1 MANAIVMPK
10 AGNSVEECLLS
21 KWRVKVGDVIKTGDI
36 ICDIETDKS
45 AIEVEATADGTVL
58 ALFWQEGDLVP
69 VLQNILAVGTPG
81 EDVSALA
88 PAGGSAPA
96 AEAAPEAVAAATAAA
111 TEAPAAPAAAPVAA
125 STTAPV
131 ANAPLS
137 PRARKFVAEH
147 PFVLPAINGS
157 GANGRIME
165 KDVAE
170 AYRNAAR
177 LSPAAAAMR
186 ADGIATPA
194 TGTGVSGMI
203 RAEDMGKAAA
213 APAPVATPATPAPAA
228 PAAAAPTDAAVADV
242 ITEKP
247 FPQIRKIIAKR
258 LHESLSSMAQYTLN
272 AEADVTGL
280 LALRQRIKE
289 QGEALK
295 LANINIGDMV
305 MFAVIKTLQKH
316 PEFNAEFGDNVLRM
330 HSAINIGFACDTPRG
345 LMVPVLHNAQTMS
358 LGEMSNTVKTLAKQA
373 NAGNLNPDLMQGATF
388 TVSNLG
394 ALGIT
399 NFTPVISAPQV
410 AILGVCKTLLRP
422 VRDKNGDICY
432 RDFMQFSLT
441 MNHMVLD
448 GAPGA
453 QFLNTLRGIIE
464 NFELVC
470 IAG

>member
-21 KWRVKVGDVIKTGDI
+21 KWRVKVGDAIKTGDI
-36 ICDIETDKS
+36 ICDVETDKS
-45 AIEVEATADGTVL
+45 AIEIEATAEGTVL

-69 VLQNILAVGTPG
+69 VLQNILAVGNPG
-81 EDVSALA
+81 EDASTLA
-88 PAGGSAPA
+88 PAGGKAPA
-96 AEAAPEAVAAATAAA
+96 AAEPAPAPATAAPAPAEAATAAA
-111 TEAPAAPAAAPVAA
+111 APA
-125 STTAPV
+125 TPV

-137 PRARKFVAEH
+137 PRAKKYVAEH
-147 PFVLPAINGS
+147 PFVLPEIAGS

-165 KDVAE
+165 KDVAD
-170 AYRNAAR
+170 AFRSAPH
-177 LSPAAAAMR
+177 LSPAAAALR
-186 ADGIATPA
+186 ADGVAAPTA
-194 TGTGVSGMI
+194 GTGVSGMI
-203 RAEDMGKAAA
+203 RAEDMGKA
-213 APAPVATPATPAPAA
+213 TPAAQTPAAPAA
-228 PAAAAPTDAAVADV
+228 PAASSAPTAKADV

-280 LALRQRIKE
+280 LALRQRIKD

-316 PEFNAEFGDNVLRM
+316 PEFNAEFADNVLRM
-330 HSAINIGFACDTPRG
+330 HSAINVGFACDTPRG
-345 LMVPVLHNAQTMS
+345 LMVPVLHNAQAMS
-358 LGEMSNTVKTLAKQA
+358 LGEMAKTVKGLAKQA
-373 NAGNLNPDLMQGATF
+373 NDGNLNPDLMAGGTF

-394 ALGIT
+394 AFGIT
-399 NFTPVISAPQV
+399 TFTPVISAPQV
-410 AILGVCKTLLRP
+410 AILGVCKTILRP
-422 VRDKNGDICY
+422 VRDNNGDISY

-441 MNHMVLD
+441 MNHMVID

-453 QFLNTLRGIIE
+453 RFLQTLKGIIE

>member
-96 AEAAPEAVAAATAAA
+96 IADAVAEAATATTAAVATP
-111 TEAPAAPAAAPVAA
+111 TEAPAAPVAA

-186 ADGIATPA
+186 ADGVATPA

-213 APAPVATPATPAPAA
+213 APATPTAAAPAPAPAA
-228 PAAAAPTDAAVADV
+228 PTAAAVADV

-453 QFLNTLRGIIE
+453 QFLNTLRSIIE

>member
-10 AGNSVEECLLS
+10 AGNTVEECLLS
-21 KWRVKVGDVIKTGDI
+21 SWRVKVGDTIQVGDI
-36 ICDIETDKS
+36 ICEIETDKS
-45 AIEVEATADGTVL
+45 SIEVEATAAGSVL

-81 EDVSALA
+81 EDFSALA
-88 PAGGSAPA
+88 PAGATASSGDDEKTP
-96 AEAAPEAVAAATAAA
+96 VAAAAVADSDDATDSGAAAAQDADSSTAVLGSTAAQG
-111 TEAPAAPAAAPVAA
+111 
-125 STTAPV
+125 
-131 ANAPLS
+131 PLS

-147 PFVLPAINGS
+147 PFVLPALTGS
-157 GANGRIME
+157 GAGGRIME

-170 AYRNAAR
+170 AYRNAPR
-177 LSPAAAAMR
+177 LSSAAAALR
-186 ADGIATPA
+186 AEGVAAPA
-194 TGTGVSGMI
+194 AGTGLSGMI
-203 RAEDMGKAAA
+203 RAEDMGKAA
-213 APAPVATPATPAPAA
+213 PAA
-228 PAAAAPTDAAVADV
+228 PAVAAVSPFVDQ

-272 AEADVTGL
+272 AEAEVTGL

-289 QGEALK
+289 QGSALN

-305 MFAVIKTLQKH
+305 MFAVIKTLQQH
-316 PEFNAEFGDNVLRM
+316 PEFNAEFSDNVLRM

-345 LMVPVLHNAQTMS
+345 LMVPVLHNAQAMS
-358 LGEMSNTVKTLAKQA
+358 LGEMSNTVKSLAKQA
-373 NAGNLNPDLMQGATF
+373 NEGNLNPDLMSGATF

-394 ALGIT
+394 ALGISS
-399 NFTPVISAPQV
+399 FTPVINAPQV
-410 AILGVCKTLLRP
+410 AILGVCKSILRP
-422 VRDKNGDICY
+422 VRDAKGEVSY

-441 MNHMVLD
+441 LNHMAID

-453 QFLNTLRGIIE
+453 RFLQTLKGIVE
-464 NFELVC
+464 NFELIC